1 MNFSGTVRLNT
12 LGICVII
19 ATLILFYVYVFSG
32 SAFSRQETKSIVNLR
47 KLLIT
52 AIEVAEK
59 GGKQVKL
66 VRNETNLNKHSK
78 GKTKEGAEMLVTNA
92 DSRSHCVMY
101 FGLEHTFPH
110 LKVSKHTKFFQISFP
125 IDTGIDCENVE

>member
-12 LGICVII
+12 FGVCVII
-19 ATLILFYVYVFSG
+19 ATLILFYIYIFS
-32 SAFSRQETKSIVNLR
+32 SNSLNRSEKKNVVNLR

-66 VRNETNLNKHSK
+66 VREEMTLNKHSK

-92 DSRSHCVMY
+92 DSSSHCIMF
-101 FGLEHTFPH
+101 FGLTHTFPH
-110 LKVSKHTKFFQISFP
+110 LKVSQQLQFFLIL
-125 IDTGIDCENVE
+125 